1 MSDEIERRVRAAHHG
16 LPEPTE
22 EETALARAR
31 FLAAAAVAPRPRRGI
46 VRRRALAVA
55 LAAALAAAAFGG
67 GYAVASGDEPEE
79 PQPRR
84 QEPRESLDAGPGFLP
99 AVGWDVVVTGTTA
112 PPLAPAAVAA
122 NVPLGAEDRSL
133 GGPPAATARRL
144 GPNGVLLYVVF
155 RPRLTVEETAARPQK
170 LLPLQLRDARVTN
183 GLAGMPDVGS
193 TRRLLARVGRYD
205 VDVHVF
211 FGARKPSAGVVA
223 EAAQQLG
230 RLVVPA
236 CPEAQVLTEADL
248 PAAERFLLG
257 WLRTHYQEDP
267 QDLAGARATATL
279 GAEMP
284 RGGAAA
290 AACGDTVRRR
300 TVEVDV
306 VLPRLE
312 QVSASLSQLSYFVSR
327 TSQGWVAWQRI
338 H

>member
-16 LPEPTE
+16 LPEPSE

-31 FLAAAAVAPRPRRGI
+31 FLAAAAAVPPSGRRT
-46 VRRRALAVA
+46 VRRRAPAFA
-55 LAAALAAAAFGG
+55 LAAAVVVAAFGG
-67 GYAVASGDEPEE
+67 GYAVASGNQSEE
-79 PQPRR
+79 PQPDRP
-84 QEPRESLDAGPGFLP
+84 EPRESLNAGPGFLP
-99 AVGWDVVVTGTTA
+99 AVGWDVVVTGTTT
-112 PPLAPAAVAA
+112 PPQAPAAVAA
-122 NVPLGAEDRSL
+122 NIPLSAEDRSL

-144 GPNGVLLYVVF
+144 GRNGVLFHVVF
-155 RPRLTVEETAARPQK
+155 RPRLRVEESADRPQK
-170 LLPLQLRDARVTN
+170 LLPLQLRDSRVTR
-183 GLAGMPDVGS
+183 GFAGMPEVGS
-193 TRRLLARVGRYD
+193 TRRLLVRVGRYD
-205 VDVHVF
+205 VDVHIF
-211 FGARKPSAGVVA
+211 FGARKPSAGVLGA
-223 EAAQQLG
+223 AAQQLG

-236 CPEAQVLTEADL
+236 CPAAQPLTDADL
-248 PAAERFLLG
+248 PAAEAFLLG

-267 QDLAGARATATL
+267 RDLAGARVTATL
-279 GAEMP
+279 GVAMP

-327 TSQGWVAWQRI
+327 TSDDWVVWQRI